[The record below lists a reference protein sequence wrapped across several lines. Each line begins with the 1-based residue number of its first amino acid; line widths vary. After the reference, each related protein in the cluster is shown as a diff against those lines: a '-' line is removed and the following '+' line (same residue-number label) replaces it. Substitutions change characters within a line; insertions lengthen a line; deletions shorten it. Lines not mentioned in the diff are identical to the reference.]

1 VRTDSTGVA
10 HVRWVLGRTPGAH
23 AMAVRVEGIRSPL
36 ALAARAEP
44 SAPANLAFEHAP
56 EEGRAGRALPSAI
69 TAVVTDVYGN
79 PVGDAAVSFA
89 AHGGTVSPARAVS
102 DARGRVQVRWTL
114 GAKEGEQV
122 LTGSVRGT
130 DVRSTL
136 AVQAVVPPAPAKAAT
151 PAVAS
156 AGTHGAPS
164 RVSSPS
170 HRSGAKQSTTPH
182 TKTTAKAPSK
192 TQGKGSA
199 GSRARDGR
207 GM

>member
-1 VRTDSTGVA
+1 MDVQGYEPEVCGGMIETLARHPD
-10 HVRWVLGRTPGAH
+10 
-23 AMAVRVEGIRSPL
+23 AVV
-36 ALAARAEP
+36 
-44 SAPANLAFEHAP
+44 AFEHAP
-56 EEGRAGRALPSAI
+56 DEGRAGRALPSPI

-79 PVGDAAVSFA
+79 AIGDAAVSFSA
-89 AHGGTVSPARAVS
+89 RGGTVSPARAVS

-114 GAKEGEQV
+114 GAAEGEQV

-130 DVRSTL
+130 DVKSTL
-136 AVQAVVPPAPAKAAT
+136 AVQAVAPPAPAKAAT

-156 AGTHGAPS
+156 ADAHGAS
-164 RVSSPS
+164 RHSASPQ
-170 HRSGAKQSTTPH
+170 HKTGAKPSAAPR